1 MDLRKQTDMYIE
13 IPLLLIILYYFYNK
27 ERLVGIELLIYGL
40 STLVLFINIILSL
53 EIIKVRYVSFNS
65 FF

>member
-1 MDLRKQTDMYIE
+1 MDLRKQTDIYIE
-13 IPLLLIILYYFYNK
+13 IPLLIIILYYFYNK
-27 ERLVGIELLIYGL
+27 ERLVDIEILIYGL
-40 STLVLFINIILSL
+40 ATIVLFINIILSL